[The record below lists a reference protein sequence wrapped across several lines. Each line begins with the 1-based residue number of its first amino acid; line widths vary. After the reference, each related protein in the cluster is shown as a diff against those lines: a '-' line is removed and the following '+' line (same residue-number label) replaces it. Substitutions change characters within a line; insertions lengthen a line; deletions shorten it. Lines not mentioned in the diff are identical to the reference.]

1 MRASLKDLQLMTF
14 KILAALSGWK
24 LNFVMT
30 DCSARNL
37 VIKDICAEL
46 ETESLHDSLICNV
59 HPMKMFK
66 KKIKLVWQERHDA
79 LGTNTIKDCFITNV
93 DL

>member
-1 MRASLKDLQLMTF
+1 MNIFSETRASLKDLQLMTF

-30 DCSARNL
+30 DCSARKL
-37 VIKDICAEL
+37 VVIKDICAEF

-59 HPMKMFK
+59 HPMKMFQK
-66 KKIKLVWQERHDA
+66 LIKQV
-79 LGTNTIKDCFITNV
+79 
-93 DL
+93 